1 MYTHIQLE
9 KEMATHSC
17 SLAWRIPWTEEP
29 DGLQSIVSW
38 RVGHDWATITHTYIY
53 NRILFSHKNRAMLLL
68 LITWI
73 DLRPL
78 CYVKLVRQRK
88 MLFYSAQFSLTVM
101 SDSLWPHGLQCTKLP
116 CPSPTTEACSNS
128 CPTSRWCHPAI
139 SSSIIPFSSSL
150 QSFPASGSFPM
161 SQFFASGD
169 QSIGSCSFSISPSS
183 EYSGLISFRMDWL
196 DLFAVQGTL
205 SSLLQHHSSKA

>member
-1 MYTHIQLE
+1 
-9 KEMATHSC
+9 MATHSR
-17 SLAWRIPWTEEP
+17 SLAWRFPWTEEP
-29 DGLQSIVSW
+29 DGLQSIVSQ

-53 NRILFSHKNRAMLLL
+53 NRILFSHKNMAMLPF
-68 LITWI
+68 LIPWM
-73 DLRPL
+73 DLRAL

-88 MLFYSAQFSLTVM
+88 MLFYSVQFSLTVM
-101 SDSLWPHGLQCTKLP
+101 SDSLWPHGLQLAKLP
-116 CPSPTTEACSNS
+116 CPSPTTEACANS
-128 CPTSRWCHPAI
+128 CPSSRWCHPAI

-169 QSIGSCSFSISPSS
+169 QSIGSFSFSISPSS

-205 SSLLQHHSSKA
+205 SSLLQHHNSKA